1 MIFIKKL
8 LCFEKLNPQTK
19 EKEDLK
25 EKVKDNTG
33 DLFNELYYV
42 YQDKYNEK
50 KNGLNMKNKKK
61 FDQKKMRLA
70 DDYEY
75 ESDIKEKKSK

>member
-1 MIFIKKL
+1 
-8 LCFEKLNPQTK
+8 
-19 EKEDLK
+19 
-25 EKVKDNTG
+25 
-33 DLFNELYYV
+33 
-42 YQDKYNEK
+42 
-50 KNGLNMKNKKK
+50 MKNKKK

>member
-1 MIFIKKL
+1 MIFIKKS

-50 KNGLNMKNKKK
+50 KNGLNM
-61 FDQKKMRLA
+61 
-70 DDYEY
+70 
-75 ESDIKEKKSK
+75 

>member
-1 MIFIKKL
+1 MIFIKKS

-25 EKVKDNTG
+25 EKVKDNK
-33 DLFNELYYV
+33 LYYV

-61 FDQKKMRLA
+61 FD
-70 DDYEY
+70 
-75 ESDIKEKKSK
+75 

>member
-1 MIFIKKL
+1 MIFIKKS

-50 KNGLNMKNKKK
+50 KTV
-61 FDQKKMRLA
+61 
-70 DDYEY
+70 
-75 ESDIKEKKSK
+75 